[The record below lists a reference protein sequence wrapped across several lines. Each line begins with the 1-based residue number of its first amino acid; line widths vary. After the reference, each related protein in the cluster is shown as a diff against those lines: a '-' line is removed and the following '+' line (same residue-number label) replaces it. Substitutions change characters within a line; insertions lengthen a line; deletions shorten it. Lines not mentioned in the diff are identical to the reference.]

1 MLGIEKEL
9 AVFVSACLTGNLIC
23 LTYFSIRVF
32 RRIVPHGIVWISIE
46 DLVFWIGCGLYL
58 FGEMYR
64 TCQGNI
70 RWYFVLGVLSGGL
83 GTLLL
88 TGKIKKY
95 IDKKRK
101 TM

>member
-9 AVFVSACLTGNLIC
+9 SVFVSACLTGILMC
-23 LTYFSIRVF
+23 LTYFAIRVF
-32 RRIVPHGIVWISIE
+32 RRIFPHGIVWISIE
-46 DLVFWIGCGLYL
+46 DFIFWIICGLYL

-70 RWYFVLGVLSGGL
+70 RWYFVLGVLGGAIC
-83 GTLLL
+83 TLLL
-88 TGKIKKY
+88 AGKIKKD